1 MKKRQSV
8 FCIAL
13 LSTILVGNVFA
24 GNMVGVSVF
33 GFFDNVI
40 NAVASFMQGSDSC
53 PVRQCQ
59 NCRPTEAVDDNG
71 NCRPRED

>member
-1 MKKRQSV
+1 MKKRQSF

-13 LSTILVGNVFA
+13 LSTVLVANVFA
-24 GNMVGVSVF
+24 SGGVATSTFSVLDTLF
-33 GFFDNVI
+33 
-40 NAVASFMQGSDSC
+40 NAVASLMSRDSC

-59 NCRPTEAVDDNG
+59 NCRPTEIIDENG

>member
-1 MKKRQSV
+1 MKKPQSV
-8 FCIAL
+8 FCTIL

-24 GNMVGVSVF
+24 GGGAVGMSTF
-33 GFFDNVI
+33 GFLGNVI
-40 NAVASFMQGSDSC
+40 DAVALFLRADSC

-59 NCRPTEAVDDNG
+59 NCRPTERDENG

>member
-1 MKKRQSV
+1 MKKRQSF

-24 GNMVGVSVF
+24 GNTAGTSVF
-33 GFFDNVI
+33 RFLDNIV
-40 NAVASFMQGSDSC
+40 NAVASLMSSDSC
-53 PVRQCQ
+53 PLRQCQ
-59 NCRPTEAVDDNG
+59 NCRPTERDENG